1 MKPHVIC
8 HMGTSLDG
16 RTIPSRWRPTDA
28 QIGDLY
34 DRLHTEIDCDAWVVG
49 RVTGQEFAKR
59 KGGYPST
66 TSDSYPREPWIATRD
81 VDAYAVV
88 LDERGRIT
96 WGRSDIGGDHI
107 VVVLCEAVPDAHLAG
122 LRSEGISYVFAGN
135 EKLDLSTALEVLNS
149 ELGVERLLL
158 EGGGNINGA
167 FLRAGLIDEIS
178 LILVPAI
185 DGASGVPAL
194 FDGPDALEETPT
206 PIRSI
211 MLQSCT
217 LKEGG
222 NVWLRYAVKS
232 E

>member
-1 MKPHVIC
+1 
-8 HMGTSLDG
+8 MGTSLDG
-16 RTIPSRWRPTDA
+16 RTIPSRWRPADA

-34 DRLHTEIDCDAWVVG
+34 DRLHTEIGCDAWIVG

-59 KGGYPST
+59 KGCYPSKD
-66 TSDSYPREPWIATRD
+66 SDSFPREPWIATRD

-88 LDERGRIT
+88 LDEHGKIT

-122 LRSEGISYVFAGN
+122 LRSEGISYIFAGN

-194 FDGPDALEETPT
+194 FDGPEALEETPA

-211 MLQSCT
+211 TLQSCT